1 MPRHSKASRR
11 SKEQRKRVQGRRF
24 AAESG
29 DLDSLVL
36 DSEDES
42 DEDYEPS
49 SEVPEQYR
57 LSTER
62 LDILHGDDDDD
73 DDDYEDIEGYSES
86 GYRLVYKDNLV
97 AALQKAHQA
106 GKFKGRIIVVEDSDN
121 IRGSDGCMKLSCEP
135 CSFSHK
141 LFKSEPSAEKPHST
155 YDCKNLNARMVM
167 VALESGNSNP
177 LFKLLVEILG
187 LPRKF
192 SKSTSGRHVEKFN
205 TAYESAANEVLL

>member
-11 SKEQRKRVQGRRF
+11 SKEQRQRVQGRRF

-29 DLDSLVL
+29 DLDGLVF

-62 LDILHGDDDDD
+62 LGDIVHGDDDDDD

-97 AALQKAHQA
+97 PALQKAHQA
-106 GKFKGRIIVVEDSDN
+106 GKCKGRIIVVEDSDN
-121 IRGSDGCMKLSCEP
+121 IRGFDGCMKLSCEL

-141 LFKSEPSAEKPHST
+141 LFNSEPSAEKPHST
-155 YDCKNLNARMVM
+155 YDCKNLNARTVM
-167 VALESGNSNP
+167 AALESGNSSP

-187 LPRKF
+187 LPCKF
-192 SKSTSGRHVEKFN
+192 SKSTWGRHVKRIQD
-205 TAYESAANEVLL
+205 SI